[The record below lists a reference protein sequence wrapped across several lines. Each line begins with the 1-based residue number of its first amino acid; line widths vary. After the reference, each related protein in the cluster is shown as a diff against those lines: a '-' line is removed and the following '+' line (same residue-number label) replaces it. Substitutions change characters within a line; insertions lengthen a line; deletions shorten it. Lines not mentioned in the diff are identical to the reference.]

1 MQLDLIAKSVAL
13 IAQELSDLD
22 LNVLPIVTAHLEK
35 IAPDT
40 ALQIVM
46 RPRVV
51 PPVMLLAIIPRV
63 IDLLPLP
70 VVPPVMLLAIIPR
83 VIAMLHHAP
92 MLHHA
97 AMLRATRREHLVTL
111 PRVIE
116 TAPQLPKSLLRAMG
130 RM

>member
-51 PPVMLLAIIPRV
+51 PPMRPVIIHRV

-83 VIAMLHHAP
+83 VIKAGLS
-92 MLHHA
+92 
-97 AMLRATRREHLVTL
+97 V
-111 PRVIE
+111 VI
-116 TAPQLPKSLLRAMG
+116 TVA
-130 RM
+130 